1 MPTKTKPRSAR
12 AAAAVSGADRRR
24 SPRVPSVI
32 EAWLYPV
39 GNDDPDQRLDIASMD
54 LSRHGVGFCVYRG
67 LELGSLHVIQIALG
81 EQRLVAEVRVVFCR
95 PFDGEPGLF
104 QIGAEFC

>member
-12 AAAAVSGADRRR
+12 PRLTGADRRR

-32 EAWLYPV
+32 EAWLAPV
-39 GNDDPDQRLDIASMD
+39 GSDDADQRLDIASMD
-54 LSRHGVGFCVYRG
+54 LSRHGVGFCVYRE
-67 LELGSLHVIQIALG
+67 LPLGSAHVVEIALG
-81 EQRLVAEVRVVFCR
+81 DQRLVAEIRVVFCR
-95 PFDGEPGLF
+95 PFEGEPGLF